1 MNREQRRAAARA
13 AGHRP
18 GRPGQRQTTGVR
30 PDLEQITRTAA
41 CPDCDSDV
49 SVAELVPGVFGAD
62 VRHDDSCPRMIAADR
77 GNTP

>member
-1 MNREQRRAAARA
+1 VNRAQRRAAARA
-13 AGHRP
+13 GIDPQAL
-18 GRPGQRQTTGVR
+18 
-30 PDLEQITRTAA
+30 DLAR

-62 VRHDDSCPRMIAADR
+62 VRHDDSCPRWRMIAADR